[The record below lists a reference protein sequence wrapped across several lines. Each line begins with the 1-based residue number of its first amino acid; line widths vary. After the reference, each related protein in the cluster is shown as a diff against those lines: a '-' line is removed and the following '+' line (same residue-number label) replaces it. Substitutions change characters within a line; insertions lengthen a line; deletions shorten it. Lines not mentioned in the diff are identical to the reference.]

1 MSFYLIQRLLSTR
14 LDAPLAVARE
24 AYTHGH
30 AKGASVAKRARL
42 IRAFLR
48 LSWAPP
54 KHRPRTATYPPK
66 HHTCNLE

>member
-1 MSFYLIQRLLSTR
+1 MSTFLIQRRLSTR
-14 LDAPLAVARE
+14 LDAPLEVARE

-42 IRAFLR
+42 IGAFLR

-54 KHRPRTATYPPK
+54 KHRP
-66 HHTCNLE
+66 